1 MKPFCGTL
9 LISFPSAR
17 PHTSACPPDL
27 FIAIKILIA
36 TTEGRSSNV
45 SSWRR
50 RASTCTQKGRCCA
63 RRDRQCML
71 ASRPAPRRCSH
82 HAIAERHTQP
92 GRSHLLS
99 EVGVWVVV
107 ALLQSCA
114 DHYIYSMAPLPHVSL
129 RPSGIILLPCHLAP
143 LRSVVCALKSVTFD
157 SRIGYVCFNLL
168 LSIVVTFVS
177 WVFLVLRRLVEKLY
191 VNTYCNSNKS
201 RYKCVKNGRQ
211 TSPSQLF

>member
-1 MKPFCGTL
+1 MKPFCSTL

-17 PHTSACPPDL
+17 PHTSACAPDL

-50 RASTCTQKGRCCA
+50 RASTCTQKGRYCA

-71 ASRPAPRRCSH
+71 ASRPAPRRCNH

-99 EVGVWVVV
+99 EVGVGVVV
-107 ALLQSCA
+107 VLLQSC
-114 DHYIYSMAPLPHVSL
+114 LCRSL
-129 RPSGIILLPCHLAP
+129 HILNGTFVTCKPSSFRNYLATLSSRPSPVSG
-143 LRSVVCALKSVTFD
+143 VCS
-157 SRIGYVCFNLL
+157 
-168 LSIVVTFVS
+168 
-177 WVFLVLRRLVEKLY
+177 
-191 VNTYCNSNKS
+191 
-201 RYKCVKNGRQ
+201 
-211 TSPSQLF
+211 